1 MKDDAKD
8 IKKSRQTSKVFI
20 DIDEVIRRKSGKLK
34 SFIPRIFVRYL
45 KRIIHQDSMNE
56 TLTKY
61 ENRMDLD
68 FVESI
73 LTEKFTVD
81 IEVRNQ
87 ENIPSHGRYVVVAN
101 HPLGG
106 LDGMALMHVIGKKRK
121 DIKFIS
127 NDLLME
133 LKNLQS
139 LFVPVNK
146 HGRNSAESVKVIDHT
161 YESDDLV
168 LIFPAGLVSRKQKG
182 GVIKDLEW
190 KKSFITKAVKH
201 KRDVIPVHI
210 EGRNSNFFYN
220 LSRIR
225 MKLGI
230 KLNIEML
237 YLVDEMYKQADKKM
251 IITFG
256 KPIPYTLFSKNK
268 THQEWAQW
276 VKEHIYQMTEEP
288 SI

>member
-1 MKDDAKD
+1 MNDDATDLEKSKD
-8 IKKSRQTSKVFI
+8 SSVAFI
-20 DIDEVIRRKSGKLK
+20 DIDAVIRKKGGKFKSL
-34 SFIPRIFVRYL
+34 IPRIFIRYL

-56 TLTKY
+56 TLVKFQHL
-61 ENRMDLD
+61 MGLD
-68 FVESI
+68 FVEAI
-73 LTEKFTVD
+73 LTKKFTVD
-81 IEVRNQ
+81 IEVKNQ
-87 ENIPSHGRYVVVAN
+87 ENIPADGRYVVVAN

-106 LDGMALMHVIGKKRK
+106 LDGMALMHTIGKKRK

-133 LKNLQS
+133 LKNLNS
-139 LFVPVNK
+139 LFIPVNK
-146 HGRNSAESVKVIDHT
+146 HGRNSADSVRIIDQL
-161 YESDDLV
+161 YESDNLV

-182 GVIKDLEW
+182 GIIKDLEW
-190 KKSFITKAVKH
+190 KKSFITKALKH
-201 KRDVIPVHI
+201 KRDILPVYI
-210 EGRNSNFFYN
+210 EGKNSNFFYN

-251 IITFG
+251 TITFG
-256 KPIPYTLFSKNK
+256 KPIPYTFFSKSQ
-268 THQEWAQW
+268 THQQWAQW
-276 VKEHIYQMTEEP
+276 VKEHVYNMAEEP